1 MTGDTIVHFSNA
13 YQELMLARDVDEVKA
28 VRDKAAALQLYAR
41 QQGESLEMQNAIAEI
56 KLRAERRAGELLAEM
71 ERNQSNG
78 LKIGPLYQPVTTGS
92 EYSQAIERA
101 GIDRMT
107 AHRWQEIASIPEEKF
122 EQHIAKNKSRGDE
135 LTSSGML
142 RLAKNTTVTYQNQP
156 GIHATRG
163 NVPLAGTSHVYT
175 VEKLL
180 WPEQVEGLLE
190 SLLIGK
196 SLHMC
201 CGKSKLGTVRL
212 DLHEPGVDIQVDAA
226 HTGLDDKS
234 FDSVLCDPPY
244 NGQFQWN
251 HDLLTEL
258 ARLARERIIFQH
270 WFVPVDVDGFY
281 KKSHRFSLNKIY
293 LWQPRSYFGRAQ
305 IISVFDS

>member
-1 MTGDTIVHFSNA
+1 MTGDTIVHFSTA

-56 KLRAERRAGELLAEM
+56 KLRAERRAGELLAEL
-71 ERNQSNG
+71 ERDKGGRPKNSSQTDTSF
-78 LKIGPLYQPVTTGS
+78 S
-92 EYSQAIERA
+92 EYTNAIENA
-101 GIDRMT
+101 GIARAT
-107 AHRWQEIASIPEEKF
+107 AHRWQEIAGIPEEKF
-122 EQHIAKNKSRGDE
+122 EQHIAEKKSRGDE
-135 LTSSGML
+135 LTSAGML

-190 SLLIGK
+190 SLLVGK

-201 CGKSKLGTVRL
+201 CGKSRLGTVRL
-212 DLHEPGVDIQVDAA
+212 DLFEPGVDIQADAA
-226 HTGLDDKS
+226 MTGLESES

-281 KKSHRFSLNKIY
+281 KKSHRFSLSKIY

>member
-1 MTGDTIVHFSNA
+1 MTGDTIVHFSTA

-56 KLRAERRAGELLAEM
+56 KLRAERRAGELLAEI
-71 ERNQSNG
+71 ERDKGESKKLRPRLIQSF
-78 LKIGPLYQPVTTGS
+78 S
-92 EYSQAIERA
+92 EYTNAIENA
-101 GIDRMT
+101 GIARTT

-122 EQHIAKNKSRGDE
+122 EQHIAEKKSRGDE
-135 LTSSGML
+135 LTSAGML

-190 SLLIGK
+190 SLLVGK

-201 CGKSKLGTVRL
+201 CGKSRLGTVRL
-212 DLHEPGVDIQVDAA
+212 DLFEPGVDIQADAA
-226 HTGLDDKS
+226 MTGLESES

-281 KKSHRFSLNKIY
+281 KKSHRFSLSKIY

>member
-1 MTGDTIVHFSNA
+1 MTGDTIVHFSTA

-71 ERNQSNG
+71 ERAQGNRSDLTSN
-78 LKIGPLYQPVTTGS
+78 
-92 EYSQAIERA
+92 AIENA
-101 GIDRMT
+101 GIARIT

-122 EQHIAKNKSRGDE
+122 EQHIAEKKSRGDE
-135 LTSSGML
+135 LTSAGML
-142 RLAKNTTVTYQNQP
+142 RLAKNTAVTYQNQP

-190 SLLIGK
+190 SLLVGK

-201 CGKSKLGTVRL
+201 CGKSRLGTVRL
-212 DLHEPGVDIQVDAA
+212 DLFEPGVDIQADAA
-226 HTGLDDKS
+226 MTGLESES

-281 KKSHRFSLNKIY
+281 KKSHRFSLSKIY

>member
-1 MTGDTIVHFSNA
+1 MTGDTIVHFSTA

-71 ERNQSNG
+71 ERAQGNRSD
-78 LKIGPLYQPVTTGS
+78 LTSFQPGTKFS
-92 EYSQAIERA
+92 EYTNAIENA
-101 GIDRMT
+101 GIARIT

-122 EQHIAKNKSRGDE
+122 EQHIAEKKSRGDE
-135 LTSSGML
+135 LTSAGML

-190 SLLIGK
+190 SLLVGK

-201 CGKSKLGTVRL
+201 CGKSRLGTVRL
-212 DLHEPGVDIQVDAA
+212 DLFEPGVDIQADAA
-226 HTGLDDKS
+226 MTGLESES

-281 KKSHRFSLNKIY
+281 KKSHRFSLSKIY